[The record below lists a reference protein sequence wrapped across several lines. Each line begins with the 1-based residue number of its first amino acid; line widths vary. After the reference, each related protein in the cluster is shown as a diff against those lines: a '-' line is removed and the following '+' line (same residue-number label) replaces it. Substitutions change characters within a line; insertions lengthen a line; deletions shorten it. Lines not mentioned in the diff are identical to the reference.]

1 MGTTEITVDAVITAV
16 AVEAVVVEATAV
28 RITVAVTTDENRRS
42 FTCSFYCL
50 KNALLTLVQVQTD
63 FQKLFLFWPDG
74 FHVFHLVATC
84 EQDLAEIFTYS
95 TTVFSWLFFLETGYK
110 MTKGTTSR
118 GTRNDK
124 THIISR
130 ISGRRVY
137 HLQKKRD
144 SVRGRFNWS
153 KKAKRRTAPG
163 TGRARHLKDVNRR
176 FQWVIFLNKGT
187 T

>member
-1 MGTTEITVDAVITAV
+1 
-16 AVEAVVVEATAV
+16 
-28 RITVAVTTDENRRS
+28 
-42 FTCSFYCL
+42 
-50 KNALLTLVQVQTD
+50 
-63 FQKLFLFWPDG
+63 
-74 FHVFHLVATC
+74 
-84 EQDLAEIFTYS
+84 
-95 TTVFSWLFFLETGYK
+95 

-176 FQWVIFLNKGT
+176 FHNGFREGT
-187 T
+187 QAKAVKKAQQ

>member
-1 MGTTEITVDAVITAV
+1 MGTHPIFESDF
-16 AVEAVVVEATAV
+16 
-28 RITVAVTTDENRRS
+28 D
-42 FTCSFYCL
+42 CL
-50 KNALLTLVQVQTD
+50 T
-63 FQKLFLFWPDG
+63 
-74 FHVFHLVATC
+74 
-84 EQDLAEIFTYS
+84 
-95 TTVFSWLFFLETGYK
+95 ETGYK

-163 TGRARHLKDVNRR
+163 TGRARHLKELTDDSTTDSVREPRPRLSRR
-176 FQWVIFLNKGT
+176 LSNKFLL
-187 T
+187 

>member
-1 MGTTEITVDAVITAV
+1 M
-16 AVEAVVVEATAV
+16 
-28 RITVAVTTDENRRS
+28 RTVAHSPAHFTAWKMLYWRWSKFILIFKNFS
-42 FTCSFYCL
+42 F
-50 KNALLTLVQVQTD
+50 
-63 FQKLFLFWPDG
+63 FWPDG

-95 TTVFSWLFFLETGYK
+95 TTVFSWWFFLETGYK

-176 FQWVIFLNKGT
+176 FQWVVFLNKGT